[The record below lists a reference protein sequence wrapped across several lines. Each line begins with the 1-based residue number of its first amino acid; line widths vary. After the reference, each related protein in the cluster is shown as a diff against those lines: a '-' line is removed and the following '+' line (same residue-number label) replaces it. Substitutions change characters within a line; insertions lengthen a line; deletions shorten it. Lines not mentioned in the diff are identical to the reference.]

1 MVDQPS
7 FLLKALTQID
17 NNTFPFQQHLKVACD
32 LLPPLTFACLLPFEH
47 LIKQQMVWLQDS
59 ILERLHHHT
68 LFNILFDKIF
78 ETHCAWILSCFGP
91 KVGFWLPTQPTFP
104 TFQLSSPSFCTVLQ
118 MQLGLPHPSITS
130 ILWCMC
136 THPIDV
142 TLSTFLIMP
151 TTMSTRAP
159 MMQFVTFFLPLHKMS
174 TAMWDKNNYTHF
186 LQPHSTPL
194 VDKLTLCSPKMEF
207 TP

>member
-7 FLLKALTQID
+7 FLLKALTQVD
-17 NNTFPFQQHLKVACD
+17 NNTFPFQQHLKAACD
-32 LLPPLTFACLLPFEH
+32 LLLPLTFTCLLPFEQ
-47 LIKQQMVWLQDS
+47 LIKQQMVWPQDS

-78 ETHCAWILSCFGP
+78 QTHCAQILSCFGP
-91 KVGFWLPTQPTFP
+91 KVGFWLTTQPTFP
-104 TFQLSSPSFCTVLQ
+104 TFQLSSPSFCTMLQ
-118 MQLGLPHPSITS
+118 MQLRLPHPSIAS

-136 THPIDV
+136 THTIDV

-151 TTMSTRAP
+151 TTMNTRAP
-159 MMQFVTFFLPLHKMS
+159 MMQFVTFFLPLQKMS
-174 TAMWDKNNYTHF
+174 TTMWDKNNYTRF
-186 LQPHSTPL
+186 FQPHSTPL
-194 VDKLTLCSPKMEF
+194 VDKLTLCLPKMEF